1 MKLDWAY
8 LRKGWVSCNN
18 ARAAL
23 VEKKV
28 VIAVEEDAKKQSYPG
43 EAAWQLLVEA
53 EKVYVA
59 VGKKVVEF
67 DPTTVDRDLFL
78 KKVIGPS
85 GNLRAPALRIGKV
98 FYIGYHPEMYKK
110 L

>member
-1 MKLDWAY
+1 
-8 LRKGWVSCNN
+8 
-18 ARAAL
+18 L
-23 VEKKV
+23 VEKNV
-28 VIAVEEDAKKQSYPG
+28 AIAVEEDARKQSYPG
-43 EAAWQLLVEA
+43 EAAWQLLSEA

-85 GNLRAPALRIGKV
+85 GNLRAPALRVGKV
-98 FYIGYHPEMYKK
+98 FYIGYHPEIYNT
-110 L
+110 LF

>member
-1 MKLDWAY
+1 MKVAI
-8 LRKGWVSCNN
+8 V
-18 ARAAL
+18 
-23 VEKKV
+23 
-28 VIAVEEDAKKQSYPG
+28 VEEDARKHSYPG
-43 EAAWQLLVEA
+43 EVAWQLLA
-53 EKVYVA
+53 DADKVVVA

-98 FYIGYHPEMYKK
+98 FYIGYNTKIYKELLLK
-110 L
+110 Q

>member
-1 MKLDWAY
+1 
-8 LRKGWVSCNN
+8 
-18 ARAAL
+18 

-28 VIAVEEDAKKQSYPG
+28 AIAVEEDAKKQSYSG
-43 EAAWQLLVEA
+43 DATWQLLAGA
-53 EKVYVA
+53 EKVHVA

-78 KKVIGPS
+78 KKVLGPS

-98 FYIGYHPEMYKK
+98 FYIGYHPDMYKI
-110 L
+110 LL

>member
-1 MKLDWAY
+1 
-8 LRKGWVSCNN
+8 
-18 ARAAL
+18 L
-23 VEKKV
+23 VEKQAA
-28 VIAVEEDAKKQSYPG
+28 IAVEEDARKHSYPG

-59 VGKKVVEF
+59 VGKKVMEF
-67 DPTTVDRDLFL
+67 NPATADRDLFL

-85 GNLRAPALRIGKV
+85 GNLRAPALRVGKV
-98 FYIGYHPEMYKK
+98 FYIGYHPDIYET